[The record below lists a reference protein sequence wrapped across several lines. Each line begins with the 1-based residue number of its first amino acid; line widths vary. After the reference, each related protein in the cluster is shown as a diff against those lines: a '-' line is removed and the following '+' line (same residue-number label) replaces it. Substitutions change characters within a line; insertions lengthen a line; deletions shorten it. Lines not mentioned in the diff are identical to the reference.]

1 MRSFHAV
8 GSILITGARFGAA
21 AIHDK
26 IRRSVLVRA
35 DEKVRF
41 RWSPCKATQDSV
53 VRFEHKKTSSPVQ
66 RFGAALSTSAALFLL
81 LTLSGPATASEC
93 TLERQG
99 EGRVAAVVDPR
110 SFRLDDGREIRL
122 AGIEGSEFGRA
133 ALAAMVVGH
142 DVTLHGDDDSPD
154 RYGRQSA
161 IVFVAGAERS
171 VQSELLRRGEALAS
185 IDITDKNC
193 AAALTAAERAGRDA
207 RLGIWAERSA
217 IKNAESSGDIL
228 AEVGRFAVVEG
239 RVLSVRQAGAIT
251 YLNFGR
257 NWTRDFA
264 ATIPK
269 RIIPAF
275 EGANLGPKWLEN
287 RRIRV
292 RGVVS
297 ARGGPRIELLR
308 VGQVEV
314 LGGT

>member
-1 MRSFHAV
+1 MSLIVEHTGTGETESSGMISPALRCCAALPACAV
-8 GSILITGARFGAA
+8 TFLVLATAGRAGAA
-21 AIHDK
+21 D
-26 IRRSVLVRA
+26 
-35 DEKVRF
+35 
-41 RWSPCKATQDSV
+41 C
-53 VRFEHKKTSSPVQ
+53 
-66 RFGAALSTSAALFLL
+66 ALE
-81 LTLSGPATASEC
+81 P
-93 TLERQG
+93 QG
-99 EGRVAAVVDPR
+99 EGRVAAVVDRR
-110 SFRLDDGREIRL
+110 SLRLEDGREIRL
-122 AGIEGSEFGRA
+122 AGIAHGQAGRASNRA
-133 ALAAMVVGH
+133 ALSAIAAGRE
-142 DVTLHGDDDSPD
+142 VTLHGDDTPD
-154 RYGRQSA
+154 RYGRQEA
-161 IVFVAGAERS
+161 FVFVAGSQHS

-185 IDITDKNC
+185 VDIADKNC
-193 AAALTAAERAGRDA
+193 AAALAAAERAARDA
-207 RLGIWAERSA
+207 KLGIWAETAA

-228 AEVGRFAVVEG
+228 AAIGHFTVVEG

-264 ATIPK
+264 ATISR

-275 EGANLGPKWLEN
+275 ESANLGPKSLEN